1 MNAHKYI
8 WLCLLLAAVSLI
20 GAVSP
25 AAEHISRPLS
35 ENYMID
41 DKSEG
46 YLWPSE
52 TSKTITSLFG
62 KRNIELYGYERE
74 HTGIDIHGAI
84 GTNVYAIAD
93 GTVIVSTYD
102 DGWGEYMIINHG
114 DNILSLYAH
123 MNCRTL
129 KRGESVTRGQRIGEL
144 GNTGFSSG
152 PHLHFEIRENGKP
165 INPLQFTYA
174 DE

>member
-1 MNAHKYI
+1 MNARKTI
-8 WLCLLLAAVSLI
+8 WLCLFLAVVCLF
-20 GAVSP
+20 GAISP
-25 AAEHISRPLS
+25 AAESISRPLADND
-35 ENYMID
+35 EALAD
-41 DKSEG
+41 TERF
-46 YLWPSE
+46 LWPSE

-93 GTVIVSTYD
+93 GTVVVSTFD
-102 DGWGEYMIINHG
+102 NGWGEYMIINHG
-114 DNILSLYAH
+114 DNLLSLYAH
-123 MNCRTL
+123 MNCRTI
-129 KRGESVTRGQRIGEL
+129 KRGETVKRGQRIGEL

-152 PHLHFEIRENGKP
+152 PHLHFEIRKNGKP